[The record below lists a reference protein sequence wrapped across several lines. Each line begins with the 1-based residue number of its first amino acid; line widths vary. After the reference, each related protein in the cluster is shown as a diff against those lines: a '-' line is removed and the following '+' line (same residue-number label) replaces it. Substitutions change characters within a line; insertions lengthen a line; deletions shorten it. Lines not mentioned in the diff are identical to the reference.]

1 MKRHYF
7 TTCGECGAEEKSESG
22 ICPACEVT
30 HGYRDSDAMQA
41 RRHEVA
47 EPRSGGSAGRQ
58 ASPER
63 I

>member
-1 MKRHYF
+1 MRRHYF

-22 ICPACEVT
+22 ICPSCEVT
-30 HGYRDSDAMQA
+30 HGYRDSDRSPEGRGSEAGPV
-41 RRHEVA
+41 HE
-47 EPRSGGSAGRQ
+47 SAGRQ

>member
-30 HGYRDSDAMQA
+30 HGYRDSDRSRDGGNGAA
-41 RRHEVA
+41 GAVHE
-47 EPRSGGSAGRQ
+47 SAGREA